1 MKTLVL
7 VFHPD
12 MSRSRANAAL
22 MAAAQNLPVDDDTT
36 ITVRD
41 EYALYPDGKI
51 DVVAEQQLIESHD
64 RIVLQFP
71 LYWYSSPALLKEWED
86 QALAFG
92 WAYGPDGKALEGKE
106 ITVATTAGGPE
117 SEYQPED
124 NGATMREVLSPY
136 RMMARYVHA
145 VWREPFVVF
154 GAMELSDEALAETA
168 KQYQAFLS
176 A

>member
-12 MSRSRANAAL
+12 MAKSRANAAL
-22 MAAAQNLPVDDDTT
+22 MAAAQALSVDSGNET
-36 ITVRD
+36 TVRE
-41 EYALYPDGKI
+41 EYALYPDGRI
-51 DVVAEQQLIESHD
+51 DVAAEQQLIEAHD

-86 QALAFG
+86 QVLAFG
-92 WAYGPDGKALEGKE
+92 WAYGPGGKALEGKE

-124 NGATMREVLSPY
+124 NGATMREVLSQY

-145 VWREPFVVF
+145 TWLEPFVVF

-168 KQYQAFLS
+168 ARYQAFLTD
-176 A
+176 

>member
-7 VFHPD
+7 IFHPN
-12 MSRSRANAAL
+12 MSKSRTNAAL
-22 MAAAQNLPVDDDTT
+22 MAAAQTLPVDNGNEV
-36 ITVRD
+36 TVHD
-41 EYALYPDGKI
+41 EYAQYPDGRI
-51 DVVAEQQLIESHD
+51 DVAAEQQLIEQHD

-86 QALAFG
+86 QVLAFG
-92 WAYGPDGKALEGKE
+92 WAYGPGGKALEGKN

-117 SEYQPED
+117 SEYQQED

-145 VWREPFVVF
+145 SWREPFVVF

-168 KQYQAFLS
+168 KQYQAFLTD
-176 A
+176 

>member
-7 VFHPD
+7 VFHPN
-12 MSRSRANAAL
+12 MAKSRANAAL
-22 MAAAQNLPVDDDTT
+22 MEAAQKLPADTV
-36 ITVRD
+36 TVRE
-41 EYALYPDGKI
+41 EYALYPNGNI
-51 DVVAEQQLIESHD
+51 DVAAEQQLIEAHD

-86 QALAFG
+86 QVLAFG

-124 NGATMREVLSPY
+124 NGATMSEVLSPY

-145 VWREPFVVF
+145 TWLKPFVVF
-154 GAMELSDEALAETA
+154 DSMELSDKALAETA
-168 KQYQAFLS
+168 KQYQAFLTD
-176 A
+176 

>member
-7 VFHPD
+7 VFHPN
-12 MSRSRANAAL
+12 MEKSRANAAL
-22 MAAAQNLPVDDDTT
+22 MAAAQALPAGGDTT
-36 ITVRD
+36 VTVRD
-41 EYALYPDGKI
+41 EYAQYPDGRI
-51 DVVAEQQLIESHD
+51 NVAAEQQLIEAHD

-86 QALAFG
+86 QVLAFG
-92 WAYGPDGKALEGKE
+92 WAYGPDGKALESKE

-117 SEYQPED
+117 SEYQTED

-145 VWREPFVVF
+145 TWREPFVVF
-154 GAMELSDEALAETA
+154 GSMELSDETLAETA
-168 KQYQAFLS
+168 KQYQAFLTD
-176 A
+176 